1 MITTATPTIF
11 TSFDRQLSSF
21 LSRRNAY
28 SLTSRWLIATACLA
42 CTPMSVT
49 QVVGLTQMRGCM
61 RIPLRCVPVRQTCC
75 RKAAPVSIHTPCGEW
90 STIESSQVVIDSCL
104 CTSPSPCLLV
114 APLFN
119 WTLVGL
125 VGLARSLVIQLGV
138 ASVGGLWGRL
148 RLNFYASCSTAA
160 RDRLLI
166 SVMYSQGVLKR
177 LQQWGTPICFPLR
190 CKVRV
195 LLYSGVQPV
204 RV

>member
-1 MITTATPTIF
+1 MITTATSTIF
-11 TSFDRQLSSF
+11 TNFDQQLSLC
-21 LSRRNAY
+21 LSRRIAD

-42 CTPMSVT
+42 CTPMPVT

-104 CTSPSPCLLV
+104 CTSPSPCLL
-114 APLFN
+114 APLLN

-166 SVMYSQGVLKR
+166 SVIYSQGVLKR